1 MTDYDLKSAQ
11 TCDIL
16 AKSVYEKLLKKGMK
30 IATAESCTGGM
41 LASALTDI
49 AGVSECYGF
58 GFVTYAN
65 EAKEKLLG
73 VGSTTLDKY
82 GAVSEQTASE
92 MAQGALNAAN
102 ADIALS
108 VTGIAGPDGGTDE
121 KPVGLVYIGFAT
133 KENTTAYKNVF
144 SGDRRTVRI
153 QTVNTALE
161 IADRYLD

>member
-1 MTDYDLKSAQ
+1 M
-11 TCDIL
+11 
-16 AKSVYEKLLKKGMK
+16 
-30 IATAESCTGGM
+30 
-41 LASALTDI
+41 
-49 AGVSECYGF
+49 
-58 GFVTYAN
+58 
-65 EAKEKLLG
+65 
-73 VGSTTLDKY
+73 
-82 GAVSEQTASE
+82 SEQTASE